1 MDITREHVERYLS
14 EVREL
19 VMLNRYTL
27 SINSNRSDNMDLF
40 QKYIIDRNGAKNII
54 LSLTA
59 DDFSTVLNNEHD
71 GYEYERL
78 YVFGKDV
85 RLVERF
91 GTEEK
96 NVSLYIKFN
105 KIEKSYVIVI
115 SFHEQR
121 YPLPLYFR

>member
-1 MDITREHVERYLS
+1 MNITREHVERYLS

>member
-121 YPLPLYFR
+121 YPLSLYFR

>member
-1 MDITREHVERYLS
+1 MNITREHVERYLS

-40 QKYIIDRNGAKNII
+40 QKYIIDQNGAKNII

-85 RLVERF
+85 GLVERF